1 MDFIPSQYKIG
12 ILGGGQLGKML
23 AQEAS
28 KLDMSI
34 HFLDK
39 DRSFPAAKV
48 CPDFTEGDF
57 NNYEDVLRF
66 GRNMQVVSIEIE
78 HVNTKALH
86 QLESEGILVFPQA
99 KLLDLIKDKG
109 LQKLFYKEHGFA
121 TAPFIL
127 FEDKSAVLNALQ
139 EKTIQFPFVIK
150 SRTGGYDGR
159 GVAIINSEADLG
171 LLFDTPCLVEQLAKI
186 NKELSV
192 IAIRAQDG
200 NCVVYPTVS
209 MDFHPTA
216 NLVEYLICP
225 ATIPSNVAEEA
236 QAIAK
241 QLINKLGIIG
251 ILAIEMFYLEDGG
264 IWINEIA
271 PRPHNSGHHTLDN
284 GATSQ
289 FENHLRALCGLQLGD
304 PNYKELAIMINILG
318 EPPYIGNAIYQN
330 LNQILAL
337 PGVHVH
343 LYGKTETR
351 PYRKMGHVTVT
362 GNDLNSCLEKANF
375 VKQYFK
381 VIA

>member
-121 TAPFIL
+121 TAPFML

-150 SRTGGYDGR
+150 SRIGGYDGR

>member
-78 HVNTKALH
+78 HVNTKSLH

-121 TAPFIL
+121 TAPFML

>member
-66 GRNMQVVSIEIE
+66 GRNMHVVSIEIE

-121 TAPFIL
+121 TAPFML

>member
-121 TAPFIL
+121 TAPFML
-127 FEDKSAVLNALQ
+127 FEGKSAVLNALQ

>member
-121 TAPFIL
+121 TAPFML

-186 NKELSV
+186 KKELSV

>member
-78 HVNTKALH
+78 HVNTKSLH

-121 TAPFIL
+121 TAPFML

-375 VKQYFK
+375 VKQYCK

>member
-121 TAPFIL
+121 TAPFML
-127 FEDKSAVLNALQ
+127 FEGKSAVLNALQ

-192 IAIRAQDG
+192 IAIRAKDG

>member
-121 TAPFIL
+121 TAPFML

-150 SRTGGYDGR
+150 SRIGGYDGR

-192 IAIRAQDG
+192 IAIRAKDG

>member
-121 TAPFIL
+121 TAPFML

-150 SRTGGYDGR
+150 SRKGGYDGR

>member
-121 TAPFIL
+121 TAPFML

>member
-121 TAPFIL
+121 TAPFML
-127 FEDKSAVLNALQ
+127 FEGKSAVLNALQ
-139 EKTIQFPFVIK
+139 EKTIQYPFVIK
-150 SRTGGYDGR
+150 SRIGGYDGR

-192 IAIRAQDG
+192 IAIRAKDG

>member
-121 TAPFIL
+121 TAPFML

-139 EKTIQFPFVIK
+139 EKTIQYPFVIK
-150 SRTGGYDGR
+150 SRIGGYDGR